1 MSEKTAESDD
11 ETINEETKENN
22 EPTSKSEIKE
32 KNDSTSESEQ
42 NTDNKE
48 VENSITEDIDITGD
62 SNNVSTTQSE
72 DESKQSNEKMPV
84 EIEEAK
90 DLIDGAKDTPDNEQ
104 KVTLLDQDIDDS
116 RVADNNSNIPEIKSE
131 DEQLPISSDSETE
144 EDEKIREML
153 VDFADLEDFD
163 MEDLMEIQNAIEE
176 VKKEEE
182 NLIKSDFNEVGG
194 TAEISSSVQI
204 PEIASDAEDAVLT
217 QLQGE
222 EISDEL
228 TKKIEEEL
236 EKRRQV
242 KKVVTEEMFQQY
254 CTERRTKIW
263 YHALWYLVFDV
274 EDHKASK
281 SALHEILKEVT
292 SKSAIDPLPEHKFY
306 FGLSFILRLSIN
318 DQKVID
324 FRGDTLKLNIGYDLL
339 IDLLSNIGP
348 PISERPVITQ
358 EKRKEMFS
366 DFLNDDFNDI

>member
-32 KNDSTSESEQ
+32 KNDSTSENGQ
-42 NTDNKE
+42 NPDNKE

-62 SNNVSTTQSE
+62 SNNVSTTQGE
-72 DESKQSNEKMPV
+72 DESEQFNEKMSV
-84 EIEEAK
+84 DIEDGK
-90 DLIDGAKDTPDNEQ
+90 DLIDATKDTPNI
-104 KVTLLDQDIDDS
+104 DQDENLIDENIDNS
-116 RVADNNSNIPEIKSE
+116 IVSDNNSNIPEIKSE

-182 NLIKSDFNEVGG
+182 DLIKSDFNEIGG
-194 TAEISSSVQI
+194 TAEISGSVQI
-204 PEIASDAEDAVLT
+204 PEISSDSENAVLT

-242 KKVVTEEMFQQY
+242 KKVVTEEIFQQY

-281 SALHEILKEVT
+281 SALHETLKEVT

-339 IDLLSNIGP
+339 NDLLSNIGP
-348 PISERPVITQ
+348 PISERPVIPL